1 MTLTV
6 TEPVPAGDGR
16 GDLRRRVDGEARR
29 AVLPNCTA
37 VAPVKLVPVMTTLVP
52 PAAGPD
58 VGARP
63 VTVGAGTKV
72 KVPADVPVPPTVVTL
87 TVPSR
92 CRPAMTAVICVAEL
106 TVKLAA
112 AVPPNCTAV
121 APVKLVPVMT
131 TLVPPA
137 AGPDVG
143 ARPVTVG
150 AGRR

>member
-1 MTLTV
+1 M
-6 TEPVPAGDGR
+6 
-16 GDLRRRVDGEARR
+16 
-29 AVLPNCTA
+29 
-37 VAPVKLVPVMTTLVP
+37 
-52 PAAGPD
+52 
-58 VGARP
+58 
-63 VTVGAGTKV
+63 

-87 TVPSR
+87 TVTEPV
-92 CRPAMTAVICVAEL
+92 PAGDVAVICVAEL

-150 AGRR
+150 AGTKVKVPDDVPVPPTVVTLTLTEPCRQARPR